1 MKQRFGLSGYQLKI
15 IAIIFMLLDHIYL
28 EVLLGLPGI
37 PDFSILDMASR
48 FVSPLF
54 FFLMI
59 EVFFYTRSRKK
70 YLTRLLVAGA
80 VMALGNLVI
89 HYLMNVS
96 ISFFTIL
103 NPNIF
108 LSLACGF
115 GAVWLLDTII
125 EKKKILLIFPL
136 IFVSALSI
144 FTEASLVALILPY
157 LMYASRKSGKDWIL
171 YIGTLLLSILFLL
184 QAFSFDTS
192 MSLWQSISL
201 NPEFLII
208 TVLPFIYLYN
218 GKKGGRSSTFEKYF
232 FYGFYP
238 IHIWILFIIGH
249 LLNH

>member
-1 MKQRFGLSGYQLKI
+1 MEQRFGLSGYQLKI

-28 EVLLGLPGI
+28 EVLIKLPGI

-59 EVFFYTRSRKK
+59 EGFFYTRSRKK

-115 GAVWLLDTII
+115 AAVWLLNTII

-136 IFVSALSI
+136 ILVSALSI

-157 LMYASRKSGKDWIL
+157 LMYASRKSGKIGFFIL
-171 YIGTLLLSILFLL
+171 VHYFYQSFFFYRLFLL
-184 QAFSFDTS
+184 T
-192 MSLWQSISL
+192 L
-201 NPEFLII
+201 EFRS
-208 TVLPFIYLYN
+208 
-218 GKKGGRSSTFEKYF
+218 GKVF
-232 FYGFYP
+232 
-238 IHIWILFIIGH
+238 
-249 LLNH
+249 LLTQNS

>member
-15 IAIIFMLLDHIYL
+15 VAIIFMLLDHIYL

-59 EVFFYTRSRKK
+59 EGFFYTRSRKK
-70 YLTRLLVAGA
+70 YLTRLLIAGA

-115 GAVWLLDTII
+115 GAVWLLDRKEENIADC
-125 EKKKILLIFPL
+125 
-136 IFVSALSI
+136 SAHFRFSSFNIYRSKFSCSNPSI
-144 FTEASLVALILPY
+144 FNV
-157 LMYASRKSGKDWIL
+157 R
-171 YIGTLLLSILFLL
+171 
-184 QAFSFDTS
+184 
-192 MSLWQSISL
+192 
-201 NPEFLII
+201 I
-208 TVLPFIYLYN
+208 T
-218 GKKGGRSSTFEKYF
+218 
-232 FYGFYP
+232 
-238 IHIWILFIIGH
+238 
-249 LLNH
+249 

>member
-59 EVFFYTRSRKK
+59 EGFFYTRSRKK

-157 LMYASRKSGKDWIL
+157 LM
-171 YIGTLLLSILFLL
+171 
-184 QAFSFDTS
+184 
-192 MSLWQSISL
+192 
-201 NPEFLII
+201 
-208 TVLPFIYLYN
+208 
-218 GKKGGRSSTFEKYF
+218 
-232 FYGFYP
+232 
-238 IHIWILFIIGH
+238 
-249 LLNH
+249 